1 MKQYPGYT
9 LVKRED
15 CPEQHGT
22 LTVLTHDV
30 SGAAVLLV
38 ENDDDNKAFGI
49 GFGTFPSDDTGVF
62 HILEHS
68 VLAGSEKYP
77 VKSPFLQ
84 LLKSSMASFLNA
96 MTFPDK
102 TVYPFAT
109 PNETDFKNLMDVYLN
124 AVFCP
129 LAMVDKGVFEQE
141 GWHRDE
147 DGTVSG
153 VVYNEMQGALATPDA
168 QLQNALSRA
177 KFPDTA
183 YGFVSGGDPASIPA
197 LTYEKYVRVYRR
209 HYSADNCCITL
220 YGKMDMAEKL
230 AFLDEQYLSRMPK
243 SASRP
248 RLTVQDEQVGA
259 KRNIPYYTEKPEPDE
274 AQCALAWYTGAFS
287 DRERQLGVEILLDAL
302 LGTNQAPLKAALL
315 EEKLGA
321 DIDVGFDDSTLQ
333 PTLELVL
340 RGATEESAG
349 KFAAAVRK
357 AVDGILEKGI
367 PEELL
372 MASLNSTEFASLERP
387 GSIPDGVLDAIN
399 ASAGWLHTGD
409 PALLLHTNALF
420 ASLREKLEQGWFNE
434 LLRELFAPA
443 PVEIIQVPTLPRK
456 EEEGRAARTDGKL
469 VLDHP
474 LTAADLG
481 EGKKQTPGSNELLAG
496 AELLHHPSA
505 GNTYLYLYYDL
516 GGMAPEDMS
525 CLHLLTDVMDEL
537 DTEKHTARELNTL
550 RNTWLGSSG
559 AWMDCWTGRQEGR
572 PCHAKLIVGMSMLER
587 SLEKAVELGS
597 EWLYET
603 KFSGPQAEATIE
615 RVASQQKLL
624 MEQKFLRE
632 GNAFAAMRAA
642 AHFSVES
649 ALSERCNGVSY
660 YHYLCELLEK
670 ADWTALGK
678 KMEEL
683 WKNVLKKNAL
693 TVSLH
698 GSDAALDTLKKLLPG
713 SAFAA
718 EKRGEAKPYTEEL
731 TAPVNEAFIIDG
743 GVNYDVLVWP
753 MERRLERKVLAR
765 VMSYEYLWHNIREV
779 GGAYGTGMVTQN
791 DGTEYLYTYRDPHLK
806 ESYETFAK
814 GPAEL
819 AGRDYTEK
827 DMNEFIVGAAAKLD
841 TPRKPREEAASTD
854 CKYFC
859 GITDEMTAAERKSLC
874 SVDAAALKAEAAD
887 LSARMEKG
895 VRVVFG
901 SKEAVEAA
909 KELFD
914 RVETL

>member
-15 CPEQHGT
+15 CPEQHGM

-109 PNETDFKNLMDVYLN
+109 PNEMDFRNLMDVYLN

-177 KFPDTA
+177 MFPDTA

-399 ASAGWLHTGD
+399 ASTGWLHTGD

-443 PVEIIQVPTLPRK
+443 PVEIIQVPTLPKK

-481 EGKKQTPGSNELLAG
+481 EGKKQTPGSKELLAG

-537 DTEKHTARELNTL
+537 DTEKHTAQELNTL

-603 KFSGPQAEATIE
+603 KFSGQQAEAAME

-660 YHYLCELLEK
+660 YHYICELLEK

-683 WKNVLKKNAL
+683 WKSVLKKNAL

-718 EKRGEAKPYTEEL
+718 EKRGEAKPYTEAL

-814 GPAEL
+814 GPTEL

>member
-129 LAMVDKGVFEQE
+129 LAMVDKAVFEQE

-153 VVYNEMQGALATPDA
+153 VVYNEMQGALTTPDA

-177 KFPDTA
+177 MFPDTA

-399 ASAGWLHTGD
+399 ASTGWLHTGD

-443 PVEIIQVPTLPRK
+443 PVEIIQVPTLPKK

-481 EGKKQTPGSNELLAG
+481 DGKKQTPGSKELLAG

-537 DTEKHTARELNTL
+537 DTEKHTAQELNTL

-597 EWLYET
+597 EWLYEA
-603 KFSGPQAEATIE
+603 KFSGPQAEAAME

-632 GNAFAAMRAA
+632 GHAFAAMRAA

-660 YHYLCELLEK
+660 YHYICELLEK

-683 WKNVLKKNAL
+683 WKSVLKKNAL

-698 GSDAALDTLKKLLPG
+698 GSDAAMDTLKKLLPG

>member
-177 KFPDTA
+177 MFPDTA

-399 ASAGWLHTGD
+399 ASTGWLHTGD

-481 EGKKQTPGSNELLAG
+481 EGKKQTPGSRELLAG

-597 EWLYET
+597 EWLYEA
-603 KFSGPQAEATIE
+603 KFSGPQAEAAME

-632 GNAFAAMRAA
+632 GHTFAAMRAA

-683 WKNVLKKNAL
+683 WKSVLKKNAL

-791 DGTEYLYTYRDPHLK
+791 DDTEYLYTYRDPHLK

>member
-38 ENDDDNKAFGI
+38 ENDDENKAFGI
-49 GFGTFPSDDTGVF
+49 GFGTFPADDTGVF

-177 KFPDTA
+177 MFPDTA

-248 RLTVQDEQVGA
+248 RLTVQDEQAGA
-259 KRNIPYYTEKPEPDE
+259 RRNIPYYTEKPEPDE

-481 EGKKQTPGSNELLAG
+481 EGKKQTPGSKELLAG

-537 DTEKHTARELNTL
+537 DTEKHTAQELNTL

-597 EWLYET
+597 EWLYEA
-603 KFSGPQAEATIE
+603 KFSGPQAEAAME

-632 GNAFAAMRAA
+632 GHAFAAMRAA

-683 WKNVLKKNAL
+683 WKSVLKKNAL
-693 TVSLH
+693 TISLH

-791 DGTEYLYTYRDPHLK
+791 DDTEYLYTYRDPHLK

-814 GPAEL
+814 GPTEL

-827 DMNEFIVGAAAKLD
+827 DMNEFIVGAAAKLE

>member
-9 LVKRED
+9 LVKHED

-177 KFPDTA
+177 MFPDTA

-248 RLTVQDEQVGA
+248 RLTVQDEQTGA

-399 ASAGWLHTGD
+399 ASTGWLHTGD

-481 EGKKQTPGSNELLAG
+481 EGKKQTPGSRELLAG

-537 DTEKHTARELNTL
+537 DTEKRTARELNTL

-597 EWLYET
+597 EWLHET
-603 KFSGPQAEATIE
+603 KFSGPQAEAAME

-632 GNAFAAMRAA
+632 GHAFAAMRAA

-683 WKNVLKKNAL
+683 WKSVLKKNAL

-819 AGRDYTEK
+819 AGRDYTGK

-887 LSARMEKG
+887 LPARMEKG

>member
-177 KFPDTA
+177 MFPDTA

-248 RLTVQDEQVGA
+248 RLTVQDEQTGA

-481 EGKKQTPGSNELLAG
+481 EGKKQTPGSRELLAG

-525 CLHLLTDVMDEL
+525 CLQLLTDVMDEL

-559 AWMDCWTGRQEGR
+559 AWMDCWTGQQEGR

-597 EWLYET
+597 EWLYEA
-603 KFSGPQAEATIE
+603 KFSGPQAEAAME

-632 GNAFAAMRAA
+632 GHTFAAMRAA

-683 WKNVLKKNAL
+683 WRSVLKKNAL

-718 EKRGEAKPYTEEL
+718 EKRGEAKPCTEEL
-731 TAPVNEAFIIDG
+731 TAPLNEAFIIDG

>member
-38 ENDDDNKAFGI
+38 ENDDDDKAFGI

-177 KFPDTA
+177 MFPDTA

-209 HYSADNCCITL
+209 HYSTDNCCITL

-248 RLTVQDEQVGA
+248 RLTVQDEQVGT
-259 KRNIPYYTEKPEPDE
+259 KRNIPYYTERPEPDE

-399 ASAGWLHTGD
+399 ASTGWLHTGD

-443 PVEIIQVPTLPRK
+443 PVEIIQVPTLPKK
-456 EEEGRAARTDGKL
+456 EEEGRAARTDDKL

-481 EGKKQTPGSNELLAG
+481 EGKKQTPGSRELLAG

-525 CLHLLTDVMDEL
+525 CLHLLTDVIDEL
-537 DTEKHTARELNTL
+537 DTEKHTAQELNTL

-597 EWLYET
+597 EWLYEA
-603 KFSGPQAEATIE
+603 KFSGPQAEAAME

-632 GNAFAAMRAA
+632 GHAFAAMRAA

-660 YHYLCELLEK
+660 YHYICELLEK

-683 WKNVLKKNAL
+683 WKSVLKKNAL

-791 DGTEYLYTYRDPHLK
+791 DDTEYLYTYRDPHLK

-814 GPAEL
+814 GPTEL

>member
-30 SGAAVLLV
+30 SGATVLLV

-177 KFPDTA
+177 MFPDTA

-443 PVEIIQVPTLPRK
+443 PVEIIQVPTLPKK

-481 EGKKQTPGSNELLAG
+481 EGKKQTPGSRELLAG

-525 CLHLLTDVMDEL
+525 CLHLLTDVIDEL
-537 DTEKHTARELNTL
+537 DTEKHTAQELNTL

-597 EWLYET
+597 EWLYEA
-603 KFSGPQAEATIE
+603 KFSGPQAEAAME

-632 GNAFAAMRAA
+632 GHAFAAMRAA

-660 YHYLCELLEK
+660 YHYICELLEK

-683 WKNVLKKNAL
+683 WKSVLKKNAL

-698 GSDAALDTLKKLLPG
+698 GSDAGLDTLKKLLPG

-791 DGTEYLYTYRDPHLK
+791 DDTEYLYTYRDPHLK

-814 GPAEL
+814 GPTEL

>member
-177 KFPDTA
+177 MFPDTA

-399 ASAGWLHTGD
+399 ASTGWLHTGD

-443 PVEIIQVPTLPRK
+443 PVEIIQVPTLPKK
-456 EEEGRAARTDGKL
+456 EEEGRAARTDDKL

-481 EGKKQTPGSNELLAG
+481 EGKKQTPGSRELLAG

-525 CLHLLTDVMDEL
+525 CLHLLTDVIDEL
-537 DTEKHTARELNTL
+537 DTEKHTAQELNTL

-597 EWLYET
+597 EWLYEA
-603 KFSGPQAEATIE
+603 KFSGPQAEAAME

-632 GNAFAAMRAA
+632 GHAFAAMRAA

-683 WKNVLKKNAL
+683 WKSVLKKNAL

-698 GSDAALDTLKKLLPG
+698 GSDAGLDTLKKLLPG

-791 DGTEYLYTYRDPHLK
+791 DDTEYLYTYRDPHLK

-814 GPAEL
+814 GPTEL

>member
-177 KFPDTA
+177 MFPDTA

-248 RLTVQDEQVGA
+248 RLTVQDEQVGT

-399 ASAGWLHTGD
+399 ASTGWLHTGD

-443 PVEIIQVPTLPRK
+443 PVEIIQVPTLPKK
-456 EEEGRAARTDGKL
+456 EEEGRAARTDDKL

-481 EGKKQTPGSNELLAG
+481 EGKKQTPGSRELLAG

-525 CLHLLTDVMDEL
+525 CLHLLTDVIDEL
-537 DTEKHTARELNTL
+537 DTEKHTAQELNTL

-597 EWLYET
+597 EWLYEA
-603 KFSGPQAEATIE
+603 KFSGPQAEAAME

-632 GNAFAAMRAA
+632 GHAFAAMRAA

-660 YHYLCELLEK
+660 YHYICELLEK

-683 WKNVLKKNAL
+683 WKSVLKKNAL

-791 DGTEYLYTYRDPHLK
+791 DDTEYLYTYRDPHLK

>member
-177 KFPDTA
+177 MFPDTA

-248 RLTVQDEQVGA
+248 RLTVQDEQAGA

-399 ASAGWLHTGD
+399 ASTGWLHTGD

-443 PVEIIQVPTLPRK
+443 PVEIIQVPTLPKK

-481 EGKKQTPGSNELLAG
+481 EGKKQTPGSKELLAG

-525 CLHLLTDVMDEL
+525 CLHLLTDVIDEL
-537 DTEKHTARELNTL
+537 DTEKHTAQELNTL

-597 EWLYET
+597 EWLYEA
-603 KFSGPQAEATIE
+603 KFSGPQAEAAME

-632 GNAFAAMRAA
+632 GHAFAAMRAA

-660 YHYLCELLEK
+660 YHYICELLEK

-683 WKNVLKKNAL
+683 WKSVLKKNAL

>member
-15 CPEQHGT
+15 CPEQHGM

-177 KFPDTA
+177 MFPDTA

-243 SASRP
+243 SVSRP
-248 RLTVQDEQVGA
+248 RLTVQDEQAGA

-481 EGKKQTPGSNELLAG
+481 EGKKQTPGSRELLAG

-525 CLHLLTDVMDEL
+525 CLQLLTDVMDEL

-597 EWLYET
+597 EWLYEA
-603 KFSGPQAEATIE
+603 KFSGPQAEAAME

-632 GNAFAAMRAA
+632 GHAFAAMRAA

-678 KMEEL
+678 RMEEL
-683 WKNVLKKNAL
+683 WKSVLKKNAL

-718 EKRGEAKPYTEEL
+718 EKRGEAKPCTEEL

-765 VMSYEYLWHNIREV
+765 VMSYEYLWHSIREV

-819 AGRDYTEK
+819 AGRDYTGK

>member
-177 KFPDTA
+177 MFPDTA

-248 RLTVQDEQVGA
+248 CLTVQDEQVGA
-259 KRNIPYYTEKPEPDE
+259 KRNIPYYTEEPEPDE

-481 EGKKQTPGSNELLAG
+481 EGKKQTPGSRELLAG

-597 EWLYET
+597 EWLYEA
-603 KFSGPQAEATIE
+603 KFSGPQAEAAME

-632 GNAFAAMRAA
+632 GHTFAAMRAA

-678 KMEEL
+678 RMEEL
-683 WKNVLKKNAL
+683 WKSVLKKNAL

>member
-49 GFGTFPSDDTGVF
+49 GFGTFPADDTGVF

-177 KFPDTA
+177 MFPDTA

-248 RLTVQDEQVGA
+248 RLTVQDEQAGA

-399 ASAGWLHTGD
+399 ASTGWLHTGD

-481 EGKKQTPGSNELLAG
+481 EGKKQTPGSKELLAG

-537 DTEKHTARELNTL
+537 DTEKRTARELNTL

-597 EWLYET
+597 EWLYEA
-603 KFSGPQAEATIE
+603 KFSGPQAEAAME

-632 GNAFAAMRAA
+632 GHAFAAMRAA

-660 YHYLCELLEK
+660 YYYLCELLEK

-683 WKNVLKKNAL
+683 WKSVLKKNAL

-791 DGTEYLYTYRDPHLK
+791 DDTEYLYTYRDPHLK

-814 GPAEL
+814 GPTEL

>member
-177 KFPDTA
+177 MFPDTA

-481 EGKKQTPGSNELLAG
+481 EGKKQTPGSRELLAG

-559 AWMDCWTGRQEGR
+559 AWMDCWTGQQEGR
-572 PCHAKLIVGMSMLER
+572 PCHAKLTVGMSMLER

-603 KFSGPQAEATIE
+603 KFSGPQAEVAME

-632 GNAFAAMRAA
+632 GHAFAAMRAA

-683 WKNVLKKNAL
+683 WKSVLKKNAL

-718 EKRGEAKPYTEEL
+718 EKRGEAKPCTEEL

-765 VMSYEYLWHNIREV
+765 VMSYEYLWHNIREM

>member
-15 CPEQHGT
+15 CPEQHGM

-177 KFPDTA
+177 MFPDTA

-387 GSIPDGVLDAIN
+387 GSIPDGVLDAIY
-399 ASAGWLHTGD
+399 ASTGWLHTGD

-434 LLRELFAPA
+434 LLRELFVPA

-481 EGKKQTPGSNELLAG
+481 EGKKQTPGSRELLAG

-537 DTEKHTARELNTL
+537 DTEKHTAQELNTL

-597 EWLYET
+597 EWLYEA
-603 KFSGPQAEATIE
+603 KFSGPQAEAAME

-632 GNAFAAMRAA
+632 GHAFAAMRAA

-683 WKNVLKKNAL
+683 WKSVLKKNAL

-819 AGRDYTEK
+819 AGRDYTGK

>member
-177 KFPDTA
+177 MFPDTA

-248 RLTVQDEQVGA
+248 RLTVQDEQTGA
-259 KRNIPYYTEKPEPDE
+259 KRKIPYYTEKPEPDE

-302 LGTNQAPLKAALL
+302 LGTNQSPLKAALL

-357 AVDGILEKGI
+357 AVDDILEKGI
-367 PEELL
+367 SEELL

-481 EGKKQTPGSNELLAG
+481 EGKKQTPGSKELLAG

-559 AWMDCWTGRQEGR
+559 AWMDCWTGQQEGR
-572 PCHAKLIVGMSMLER
+572 PCHAKLIVGMSLLER

-597 EWLYET
+597 EWLYEA
-603 KFSGPQAEATIE
+603 KFSGPQAEAAME

-632 GNAFAAMRAA
+632 GHTFAAMRAA

-678 KMEEL
+678 RMEEL
-683 WKNVLKKNAL
+683 WKSVLKKNAL

-718 EKRGEAKPYTEEL
+718 EKRGEAKPCTEEL

-765 VMSYEYLWHNIREV
+765 VMSYEYLWHSIREV

>member
-177 KFPDTA
+177 MFPDTA

-248 RLTVQDEQVGA
+248 RLTVQDEQAGA

-456 EEEGRAARTDGKL
+456 EEEGRAVRTDGKL

-481 EGKKQTPGSNELLAG
+481 EGKMQTPGSRELLAG

-525 CLHLLTDVMDEL
+525 CLHLLTDVIDEL
-537 DTEKHTARELNTL
+537 DTEKHTAQELNTL

-559 AWMDCWTGRQEGR
+559 AWMDCWTGQQEGR

-603 KFSGPQAEATIE
+603 KFSGLQAEAAME

-632 GNAFAAMRAA
+632 GHAFAAMRAA

-683 WKNVLKKNAL
+683 WRSVLKKNAL

-718 EKRGEAKPYTEEL
+718 EKRGEAKPCTEEL
-731 TAPVNEAFIIDG
+731 TAPLNEAFIIDG

-814 GPAEL
+814 GPTEL

>member
-177 KFPDTA
+177 MFPDTA

-274 AQCALAWYTGAFS
+274 TQCALAWYTGAFR

-399 ASAGWLHTGD
+399 ASTGWLHTGD

-443 PVEIIQVPTLPRK
+443 PVEIIQVPTLPKK

-481 EGKKQTPGSNELLAG
+481 EGKKQTPGSKELLAG

-537 DTEKHTARELNTL
+537 DTEKHTAQELNTL

-597 EWLYET
+597 EWLYEA
-603 KFSGPQAEATIE
+603 KFSGPQAEAAME

-632 GNAFAAMRAA
+632 GHAFAAMRAA

-660 YHYLCELLEK
+660 YHYICELLEK

-683 WKNVLKKNAL
+683 WKSVLKKNAL

-698 GSDAALDTLKKLLPG
+698 GSDAGLDTLKKLLPG

-791 DGTEYLYTYRDPHLK
+791 DDTEYLYTYRDPHLK

-814 GPAEL
+814 GPTEL

>member
-177 KFPDTA
+177 MFPDTA

-248 RLTVQDEQVGA
+248 RLTVQDEQVGV
-259 KRNIPYYTEKPEPDE
+259 KRNIPYYTERPEPDE

-399 ASAGWLHTGD
+399 ASTGWLHTGD

-443 PVEIIQVPTLPRK
+443 PVEIIQVPTLPKK
-456 EEEGRAARTDGKL
+456 EEEGRAARTDDKL

-481 EGKKQTPGSNELLAG
+481 EGKKQTPGSRELLAG

-525 CLHLLTDVMDEL
+525 CLHLLTDVIDEL
-537 DTEKHTARELNTL
+537 DTEKHTAQELNTL

-597 EWLYET
+597 EWLYEA
-603 KFSGPQAEATIE
+603 KFSGPQAEAAME

-632 GNAFAAMRAA
+632 GHAFAAMRAA

-660 YHYLCELLEK
+660 YHYICELLEK

-683 WKNVLKKNAL
+683 WKSVLKKNAL

-814 GPAEL
+814 GPTEL

>member
-177 KFPDTA
+177 MFPDTA

-248 RLTVQDEQVGA
+248 RLTVQDEQVGT

-399 ASAGWLHTGD
+399 ASTGWLHTGD

-443 PVEIIQVPTLPRK
+443 PVEIIQVPTLPKK
-456 EEEGRAARTDGKL
+456 EEEGRAARTDDKL

-481 EGKKQTPGSNELLAG
+481 EGKKQTPGSKELLAG

-525 CLHLLTDVMDEL
+525 CLHLLTDVIDEL
-537 DTEKHTARELNTL
+537 DTEKHTAQELNTL

-597 EWLYET
+597 EWLYEA
-603 KFSGPQAEATIE
+603 KFSGPQAEAAME

-632 GNAFAAMRAA
+632 GHAFAAMRAA

-660 YHYLCELLEK
+660 YHYICELLEK

-683 WKNVLKKNAL
+683 WKSVLKKNAL

-698 GSDAALDTLKKLLPG
+698 GSDAGLDTLKKLLPG

-791 DGTEYLYTYRDPHLK
+791 DDTEYLYTYRDPHLK

>member
-9 LVKRED
+9 LVKHED

-177 KFPDTA
+177 MFPDTA

-248 RLTVQDEQVGA
+248 RLTVQDEQAGA

-349 KFAAAVRK
+349 RFAAAVRK

-399 ASAGWLHTGD
+399 ASTGWLHTGD

-481 EGKKQTPGSNELLAG
+481 EGKKQTPGSRELLAG

-525 CLHLLTDVMDEL
+525 CLQLLTDVMDEL

-559 AWMDCWTGRQEGR
+559 AWMDCWTGQQEGR

-597 EWLYET
+597 EWLYEA
-603 KFSGPQAEATIE
+603 KFSGPQAEAAME

-632 GNAFAAMRAA
+632 GHTFAAMRAA

-678 KMEEL
+678 RMEEL
-683 WKNVLKKNAL
+683 WKSVLKKNAL

-718 EKRGEAKPYTEEL
+718 EKRGEAKPCTEEL

-765 VMSYEYLWHNIREV
+765 VMSYEYLWHSIREV

>member
-177 KFPDTA
+177 MFPDTA

-248 RLTVQDEQVGA
+248 RLTVQDEQAGA

-399 ASAGWLHTGD
+399 ASTGWLHTGD

-443 PVEIIQVPTLPRK
+443 PVEIIQVPTLPKK
-456 EEEGRAARTDGKL
+456 EEEGRAARTDDKL

-481 EGKKQTPGSNELLAG
+481 EGKKQTPGSKELLAG

-525 CLHLLTDVMDEL
+525 CLHLLTDVIDEL
-537 DTEKHTARELNTL
+537 DTEKHTAQELNTL

-597 EWLYET
+597 EWLYEA
-603 KFSGPQAEATIE
+603 KFSGPQAEAAME

-632 GNAFAAMRAA
+632 GHAFAAMRAA

-660 YHYLCELLEK
+660 YHYICELLEK

-683 WKNVLKKNAL
+683 WKSVLKKNAL

-791 DGTEYLYTYRDPHLK
+791 DDTEYLYTYRDPHLK

>member
-9 LVKRED
+9 LVKHED

-177 KFPDTA
+177 MFPDTA

-230 AFLDEQYLSRMPK
+230 AFLDKQYLSRMPK

-399 ASAGWLHTGD
+399 ASTGWLHTGD

-481 EGKKQTPGSNELLAG
+481 EGKKQTPGSRELLAG

-516 GGMAPEDMS
+516 GGMVPEDMS
-525 CLHLLTDVMDEL
+525 CLQLLTDVMDEL

-559 AWMDCWTGRQEGR
+559 AWMDCWTGQQEGR

-597 EWLYET
+597 EWLYEA
-603 KFSGPQAEATIE
+603 KFSGPQAEAAME

-632 GNAFAAMRAA
+632 GHTFAAMRAA

-678 KMEEL
+678 RMEEL
-683 WKNVLKKNAL
+683 WKSVLKKNAL

-698 GSDAALDTLKKLLPG
+698 GSDVALDTLKKLLPG

-718 EKRGEAKPYTEEL
+718 EKRSEAKPYTEEL

>member
-177 KFPDTA
+177 MFPDTA

-230 AFLDEQYLSRMPK
+230 AFLDKQYLSRMPK

-259 KRNIPYYTEKPEPDE
+259 KRNIPYYTEKLEPDE

-399 ASAGWLHTGD
+399 ASTGWLHTGD

-443 PVEIIQVPTLPRK
+443 PVEIIQVPTLPKK
-456 EEEGRAARTDGKL
+456 EEEGRAARTDDKL

-481 EGKKQTPGSNELLAG
+481 EGKKQTPGSRELLVG

-525 CLHLLTDVMDEL
+525 CLHLLTDVIDEL
-537 DTEKHTARELNTL
+537 DTEKHTAQELNTL

-597 EWLYET
+597 EWLYEA
-603 KFSGPQAEATIE
+603 KFSGPQAEAAME

-632 GNAFAAMRAA
+632 GHAFAAMRAA

-660 YHYLCELLEK
+660 YHYICELLEK

-683 WKNVLKKNAL
+683 WKSVLKKNAL

-814 GPAEL
+814 GPTEL

>member
-9 LVKRED
+9 LVKHED

-177 KFPDTA
+177 MFPDTA

-248 RLTVQDEQVGA
+248 RLTVQDEQAGA

-443 PVEIIQVPTLPRK
+443 PVEIIQVPTLPKK

-481 EGKKQTPGSNELLAG
+481 EGKKQTPGSRELLAG

-525 CLHLLTDVMDEL
+525 CLQLLTDVMDEL

-559 AWMDCWTGRQEGR
+559 AWMDCWTGQQEGR

-597 EWLYET
+597 EWLYEA
-603 KFSGPQAEATIE
+603 KFSGPQAEAAME

-632 GNAFAAMRAA
+632 GHAFAAMRAA

-678 KMEEL
+678 RMEEL
-683 WKNVLKKNAL
+683 WKSVLKKNAL

-718 EKRGEAKPYTEEL
+718 EKRGEAKPCTEEL

-765 VMSYEYLWHNIREV
+765 VMSYEYLWHSIREV

>member
-9 LVKRED
+9 LVKHED

-177 KFPDTA
+177 MFPDTA

-481 EGKKQTPGSNELLAG
+481 EGKKQTPGSRELLAG

-525 CLHLLTDVMDEL
+525 CLQLLTDVMDEL

-559 AWMDCWTGRQEGR
+559 AWMDCWTGQQEGR

-597 EWLYET
+597 EWLYEA
-603 KFSGPQAEATIE
+603 KFSGPQAEAAME

-632 GNAFAAMRAA
+632 GHTFAAMRAA

-683 WKNVLKKNAL
+683 WKSVLKKNAL

-718 EKRGEAKPYTEEL
+718 EKRGEAKPCTEEL

>member
-177 KFPDTA
+177 MFPDTA

-248 RLTVQDEQVGA
+248 RLTVQDEQAGA

-349 KFAAAVRK
+349 RFAAAVRK

-443 PVEIIQVPTLPRK
+443 PVEIIQVPTLPKK

-481 EGKKQTPGSNELLAG
+481 EGKKQTPGSRELLAG

-525 CLHLLTDVMDEL
+525 CLQLLTDVMDEL

-559 AWMDCWTGRQEGR
+559 AWMDCWTGQQEGR

-597 EWLYET
+597 EWLYEA
-603 KFSGPQAEATIE
+603 KFSGPQAEAAME

-632 GNAFAAMRAA
+632 GHAFAAMRAA

-678 KMEEL
+678 RMEEL
-683 WKNVLKKNAL
+683 WKSVLKKNAL

-718 EKRGEAKPYTEEL
+718 EKRGEAKPCTEEL

>member
-177 KFPDTA
+177 MFPDTA

-248 RLTVQDEQVGA
+248 RLTVQDEQAGA

-481 EGKKQTPGSNELLAG
+481 EGKKQTPGSEELLAG

-537 DTEKHTARELNTL
+537 DTEKHTAQELNTL

-597 EWLYET
+597 EWLYEA
-603 KFSGPQAEATIE
+603 KFSGPQAEAAME

-632 GNAFAAMRAA
+632 GHAFAAMRAA

-683 WKNVLKKNAL
+683 WKSVLKKNAL

-791 DGTEYLYTYRDPHLK
+791 DDTEYLYTYRDPHLK

-814 GPAEL
+814 GPTEL
-819 AGRDYTEK
+819 AGRDYTGK

>member
-177 KFPDTA
+177 MFPDTA

-333 PTLELVL
+333 PPLELVL

-399 ASAGWLHTGD
+399 ASTGWLHTGD

-443 PVEIIQVPTLPRK
+443 PVEIIQVPTLPKK

-481 EGKKQTPGSNELLAG
+481 EGKKQTPGSKELLAG

-537 DTEKHTARELNTL
+537 DTEKHTAQELNTL

-597 EWLYET
+597 EWLYEA
-603 KFSGPQAEATIE
+603 KFSGPQAEAAME

-632 GNAFAAMRAA
+632 GHAFAAMRAA

-683 WKNVLKKNAL
+683 WKSVLKKNAL

-814 GPAEL
+814 GPTEL

>member
-9 LVKRED
+9 LVKHED

-177 KFPDTA
+177 MFPDTA

-481 EGKKQTPGSNELLAG
+481 EGKKQTPGSRELLAG

-597 EWLYET
+597 EWLYEA
-603 KFSGPQAEATIE
+603 KFSGPQAEAAME

-632 GNAFAAMRAA
+632 GHTFAAMRAA

-678 KMEEL
+678 RMEEL
-683 WKNVLKKNAL
+683 WKSVLKKNAL

-718 EKRGEAKPYTEEL
+718 EKRGEAKPCTEEL

>member
-9 LVKRED
+9 LVKREE

-177 KFPDTA
+177 MFPDTA

-243 SASRP
+243 SVSRP
-248 RLTVQDEQVGA
+248 RLTVQDEQAGA

-349 KFAAAVRK
+349 RFAAAVRK

-481 EGKKQTPGSNELLAG
+481 EGKKQTPGSRELLAG

-525 CLHLLTDVMDEL
+525 CLQLLTDVMDEL

-597 EWLYET
+597 EWLYEA
-603 KFSGPQAEATIE
+603 KFSGPQAEAAME

-632 GNAFAAMRAA
+632 GHTFAAMRAA

-678 KMEEL
+678 RMEEL
-683 WKNVLKKNAL
+683 WKSVLKKNAL

-713 SAFAA
+713 SAFAT
-718 EKRGEAKPYTEEL
+718 EKRGEAKPCTEEL

-765 VMSYEYLWHNIREV
+765 VMSYEYLWHSIREV

>member
-177 KFPDTA
+177 MFPDTA

-248 RLTVQDEQVGA
+248 RLTVQDEQVGV

-287 DRERQLGVEILLDAL
+287 NRERQLGVEILLDAL

-357 AVDGILEKGI
+357 AVDSILEKGI

-399 ASAGWLHTGD
+399 ASTGWLHTGD

-481 EGKKQTPGSNELLAG
+481 EGKKQTPGSKELLAG

-537 DTEKHTARELNTL
+537 DTEKHTAQELNTL

-603 KFSGPQAEATIE
+603 KFSAPQAEAAME

-632 GNAFAAMRAA
+632 GHAFAAMRAA

-683 WKNVLKKNAL
+683 WKSVLKKNAL

-814 GPAEL
+814 GPTEL

-859 GITDEMTAAERKSLC
+859 GITDEVTAAERKSLC

-887 LSARMEKG
+887 LSAQMEKG

>member
-1 MKQYPGYT
+1 
-9 LVKRED
+9 
-15 CPEQHGT
+15 
-22 LTVLTHDV
+22 
-30 SGAAVLLV
+30 
-38 ENDDDNKAFGI
+38 
-49 GFGTFPSDDTGVF
+49 
-62 HILEHS
+62 
-68 VLAGSEKYP
+68 
-77 VKSPFLQ
+77 
-84 LLKSSMASFLNA
+84 
-96 MTFPDK
+96 
-102 TVYPFAT
+102 
-109 PNETDFKNLMDVYLN
+109 
-124 AVFCP
+124 
-129 LAMVDKGVFEQE
+129 
-141 GWHRDE
+141 
-147 DGTVSG
+147 
-153 VVYNEMQGALATPDA
+153 
-168 QLQNALSRA
+168 
-177 KFPDTA
+177 
-183 YGFVSGGDPASIPA
+183 
-197 LTYEKYVRVYRR
+197 
-209 HYSADNCCITL
+209 
-220 YGKMDMAEKL
+220 
-230 AFLDEQYLSRMPK
+230 
-243 SASRP
+243 
-248 RLTVQDEQVGA
+248 
-259 KRNIPYYTEKPEPDE
+259 
-274 AQCALAWYTGAFS
+274 
-287 DRERQLGVEILLDAL
+287 
-302 LGTNQAPLKAALL
+302 
-315 EEKLGA
+315 
-321 DIDVGFDDSTLQ
+321 
-333 PTLELVL
+333 
-340 RGATEESAG
+340 
-349 KFAAAVRK
+349 
-357 AVDGILEKGI
+357 
-367 PEELL
+367 
-372 MASLNSTEFASLERP
+372 
-387 GSIPDGVLDAIN
+387 
-399 ASAGWLHTGD
+399 
-409 PALLLHTNALF
+409 
-420 ASLREKLEQGWFNE
+420 
-434 LLRELFAPA
+434 
-443 PVEIIQVPTLPRK
+443 
-456 EEEGRAARTDGKL
+456 
-469 VLDHP
+469 
-474 LTAADLG
+474 
-481 EGKKQTPGSNELLAG
+481 
-496 AELLHHPSA
+496 
-505 GNTYLYLYYDL
+505 
-516 GGMAPEDMS
+516 
-525 CLHLLTDVMDEL
+525 
-537 DTEKHTARELNTL
+537 
-550 RNTWLGSSG
+550 
-559 AWMDCWTGRQEGR
+559 
-572 PCHAKLIVGMSMLER
+572 MLER

-603 KFSGPQAEATIE
+603 KFSGPQAEAAME

-632 GNAFAAMRAA
+632 GHAFAAMRAA

-683 WKNVLKKNAL
+683 WKSVLKKNAL

-698 GSDAALDTLKKLLPG
+698 GSDAAMDTLKKLLPG

-814 GPAEL
+814 GPTEL

-909 KELFD
+909 KALFD

>member
-177 KFPDTA
+177 MFPDTA

-399 ASAGWLHTGD
+399 ASTGWLHTGD

-443 PVEIIQVPTLPRK
+443 PVEIIQVPTLPKK
-456 EEEGRAARTDGKL
+456 EEEGRAARTDDKL

-481 EGKKQTPGSNELLAG
+481 EGKKQTPGSRELLAG

-525 CLHLLTDVMDEL
+525 CLHLLTDVIDEL
-537 DTEKHTARELNTL
+537 DTEKHTAQELNTL

-597 EWLYET
+597 EWLYEA
-603 KFSGPQAEATIE
+603 KFSGPQAEAAME

-632 GNAFAAMRAA
+632 GHAFAAMRAA

-660 YHYLCELLEK
+660 YHYICELLEK

-683 WKNVLKKNAL
+683 WKSVLKKNAL

-791 DGTEYLYTYRDPHLK
+791 DDTEYLYTYRDPHLK

-814 GPAEL
+814 GPTEL